1 MAQWD
6 ASDMF
11 KQMYGEYSVFRLI
24 KAIAQHTCTISG
36 GALRTIDK
44 YIYILDPKHF
54 FLYVLGNLQWA
65 KFHFSRH
72 RKKNK
77 KNIEKAFGCTAK
89 VGTQLFSGV
98 DPCSVRLGE
107 LRPANRIKLSETK
120 TSGPPNA
127 EHPLNKCS
135 SGGQAM

>member
-44 YIYILDPKHF
+44 YIYIYPRPQTLLP
-54 FLYVLGNLQWA
+54 L
-65 KFHFSRH
+65 R
-72 RKKNK
+72 
-77 KNIEKAFGCTAK
+77 
-89 VGTQLFSGV
+89 SGE
-98 DPCSVRLGE
+98 PTMG
-107 LRPANRIKLSETK
+107 
-120 TSGPPNA
+120 
-127 EHPLNKCS
+127 
-135 SGGQAM
+135 